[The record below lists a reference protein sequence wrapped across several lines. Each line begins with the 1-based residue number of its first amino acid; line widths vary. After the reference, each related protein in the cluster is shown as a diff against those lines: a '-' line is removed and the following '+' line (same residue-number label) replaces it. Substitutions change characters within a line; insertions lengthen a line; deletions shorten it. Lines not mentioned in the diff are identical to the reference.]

1 MKWAGICDKGSTW
14 EPVEH
19 LIGDVAKTAL
29 HSFKEKRAREATALD
44 EARKAALSG
53 SADPGRVEDDE
64 DKFTGNAEN
73 RGHRRR
79 QSSAAWKHYGNKY
92 YDSELKGQYANCKHC
107 TKAIKVVNTSN
118 LMAHISQ
125 RHPELLLQEKVIG
138 IKVKALP

>member
-73 RGHRRR
+73 SVTVGVNHQLRG
-79 QSSAAWKHYGNKY
+79 
-92 YDSELKGQYANCKHC
+92 
-107 TKAIKVVNTSN
+107 NTTGTSITI
-118 LMAHISQ
+118 AS
-125 RHPELLLQEKVIG
+125 
-138 IKVKALP
+138 